1 MFRALLVA
9 TALVLAVVLGVA
21 PIGPMTPVPASAP
34 ATEFSAERAMRT
46 LAVIAAKPH
55 PTGTPAD
62 DEVREYLVRELEAL
76 GFEVDVQDATAL
88 TEVYAKRWGIPVVA
102 AHVRNIVARRLGTE
116 RGPALMLMAHYDS
129 RELAPGASDDGY
141 GTATL
146 LETAHALAA
155 SPPLR
160 HDVIL
165 LITEGEE
172 QGLLGARAFLDES
185 PIAHEV
191 GLVLNFEARGDRG
204 PVMMFQTSEQAGG
217 LIDVLA
223 SVAPHV
229 AATSLSQEVYR
240 RMPNDTDL
248 TPWLRAG
255 YPAMNFANV
264 DGFGRYHQP
273 TDTVGNADAATLQH
287 HGSYALALTR
297 AFADR
302 DVLVPP
308 ATGDEVY
315 FTAGTIFVHYAA
327 REATTLAGLAV
338 GLLAIA
344 LVVGAW
350 RRRLP
355 VGAVLAGAGV
365 SLLAIVVAALLAK
378 GVWWAADQATGGA
391 LASQQ
396 VRDALRKTVVAA
408 FVLLGGGVAWAAFA
422 IARKRVRTDYLA
434 VGAML
439 WWAVLAVATAVAVPG
454 VSFLFVWPLMAAGV
468 AWCARVAVRSLDGEH
483 PAAIAAHLGAA
494 MAALVLLVPVALQV
508 GVAFGPSVAPALA
521 GLGALAATAAVPAMK
536 SFGSPRRWIMPTLL
550 VGAAL
555 AGIVVPCLVPP
566 YDGSS
571 PRPDSLLYVLDA
583 DRGTASWVSFD
594 DAPDAWT
601 GRALS
606 GAKRQAMPALLP
618 RSKNELLQAG
628 AGLVAIDPPRIGVL
642 ADTRTA
648 LTRSLHLRVMLPA
661 GTEIVE
667 LAVPPEAHV
676 TDASVQG
683 KHFAA
688 EADDG
693 WLDLAFFGP
702 PPAGIELVL
711 EAASTGT
718 VPLRII
724 AQTRG
729 LPATLAAPFGLRPAD
744 RMPEVIQW
752 NDLGASDMTLVTTSF
767 DL

>member
-1 MFRALLVA
+1 MLRALLVA

-21 PIGPMTPVPASAP
+21 PIAPMVPAPASAP

-55 PTGTPAD
+55 PTGTAAD
-62 DEVREYLVRELEAL
+62 DEVREYLIHELEAL

-88 TEVYAKRWGIPVVA
+88 TDVYAKRWGIPVVA
-102 AHVRNIVARRLGTE
+102 AHVRNIVARRQGKE
-116 RGPALMLMAHYDS
+116 SGPALLLMAHYDS

-146 LETAHALAA
+146 LETARALAA
-155 SPPLR
+155 TPPLR
-160 HDVIL
+160 HDVVVL
-165 LITEGEE
+165 LTEGEE
-172 QGLLGARAFLDES
+172 EGLLGARAFLEES
-185 PIAHEV
+185 PLAHEV

-204 PVMMFQTSEQAGG
+204 PVLMFQTSEQAGA

-273 TDTVGNADAATLQH
+273 TDTVANADAATVQH

-302 DVLVPP
+302 EVLVPP
-308 ATGDEVY
+308 ATGDQVY
-315 FTAGTIFVHYAA
+315 FTAGTVFVHYAA
-327 REATTLAGLAV
+327 REATTLAGLAA

-344 LVVGAW
+344 LSVGEW

-355 VGAVLAGAGV
+355 FRAVLAGAGV
-365 SLLAIVVAALLAK
+365 SLLAIVAAALVAK
-378 GVWWAADQATGGA
+378 GVWWAADRASEGA
-391 LASQQ
+391 LATQQ
-396 VRDALRKTVVAA
+396 VRDALRKMAVAA
-408 FVLLGGGVAWAAFA
+408 LVLLGGGVAWAVYA
-422 IARKRVRTDYLA
+422 IARRRVRTDYLA
-434 VGAML
+434 VGALL
-439 WWAVLAVATAVAVPG
+439 WWAVLAVGTAVALPG
-454 VSFLFVWPLMAAGV
+454 VSYLFVWPLMAAGV
-468 AWCARVAVRSLDGEH
+468 AWCMRVAVRTLDGEH
-483 PAAIAAHLGAA
+483 PAAIAAHLAAA
-494 MAALVLLVPVALQV
+494 MAAIVLLVPVALQL
-508 GVAFGPSVAPALA
+508 GVAFGPSVAPVLA

-550 VGAAL
+550 IGCAL
-555 AGIVVPCLVPP
+555 AGIVVPCLVPA
-566 YDGSS
+566 YDASS
-571 PRPDSLLYVLDA
+571 PRPDSLLYVVDA
-583 DRGTASWVSFD
+583 DRGAAAWVSFD
-594 DAPDAWT
+594 DSSDVWT
-601 GRALS
+601 EHAL
-606 GAKRQAMPALLP
+606 AHAERHAIPALLP
-618 RSKNELLQAG
+618 RSKSDLLQAG
-628 AGLVAIDPPRIGVL
+628 ASLVPLDPPRIGVL
-642 ADTRTA
+642 ADTHTDR
-648 LTRSLHLRVMLPA
+648 TRSLHLRVTLPT

-667 LAVPPEAHV
+667 LEVPPEAHV

-683 KHFAA
+683 KRFGT
-688 EADDG
+688 EPGDG
-693 WLDLAFFGP
+693 WLDVAFFGP
-702 PPAGIELVL
+702 PPSGIDLFL
-711 EAASTGT
+711 ETASTGT
-718 VPLRII
+718 VALRII

-729 LPATLAAPFGLRPAD
+729 LPAVLAAPFGPRPPD

-752 NDLGASDMTLVTTSF
+752 SELRASDMTLVTTSF

>member
-1 MFRALLVA
+1 MLRALLVA

-21 PIGPMTPVPASAP
+21 PIAPMTPVPASAP
-34 ATEFSAERAMRT
+34 ATVFSAERAMRT

-55 PTGTPAD
+55 PTGTAAD
-62 DEVREYLVRELEAL
+62 DEVREYLVHELEAL
-76 GFEVDVQDATAL
+76 GFEVDVQDATGL

-102 AHVRNIVARRLGTE
+102 AHVRNIVARRRGKE
-116 RGPALMLMAHYDS
+116 PGPALMLMAHYDS

-160 HDVIL
+160 HDVL
-165 LITEGEE
+165 LLLTEGEE
-172 QGLLGARAFLDES
+172 EGLLGARAFLDES
-185 PIAHEV
+185 PVAQEV

-204 PVMMFQTSEQAGG
+204 PVVMFQTSERAGA
-217 LIDVLA
+217 LVDVLA
-223 SVAPHV
+223 NVAPHV

-273 TDTVGNADAATLQH
+273 TDTVGNADASTLQH

-302 DVLVPP
+302 EVLVPP

-315 FTAGTIFVHYAA
+315 FTAGTVFVHYAA

-338 GLLAIA
+338 GLLAIVLA
-344 LVVGAW
+344 VGAW

-365 SLLAIVVAALLAK
+365 TLLALVAAALVAK
-378 GVWWAADQATGGA
+378 GVWWAADRASDGA
-391 LASQQ
+391 LATQH
-396 VRDALRKTVVAA
+396 VRDALRKMVVAA

-422 IARKRVRTDYLA
+422 IARRRVRTDYLA

-439 WWAVLAVATAVAVPG
+439 WWAVLTLATAVALPG

-483 PAAIAAHLGAA
+483 PAAIAAHLLAA
-494 MAALVLLVPVALQV
+494 MTAIVLLVPLALQL
-508 GVAFGPSVAPALA
+508 GVAFGPAMAPALA

-536 SFGSPRRWIMPTLL
+536 SFGSPRRWIVPTLL
-550 VGAAL
+550 VGIGL

-566 YDGSS
+566 YDASS
-571 PRPDSLLYVLDA
+571 PRPDSLLYVVDA

-601 GRALS
+601 GRALAGS
-606 GAKRQAMPALLP
+606 ERRAMPALLP

-628 AGLVAIDPPRIGVL
+628 ASLVPIDPPRIGVL
-642 ADTRTA
+642 ADTSTG
-648 LTRSLHLRVMLPA
+648 LTRSLHLRIMLPA

-667 LAVPPEAHV
+667 LEVPPAAHV

-683 KHFAA
+683 KRFGT
-688 EADDG
+688 ETDDG

-702 PPAGIELVL
+702 PSSGLELVL
-711 EAASTGT
+711 ETASTGP
-718 VPLRII
+718 VALRII

-729 LPATLAAPFGLRPAD
+729 LPASVAGPFGPRPPD

-752 NDLGASDMTLVTTSF
+752 NELGASDMTLVTTSF